1 MSRSDAAGPLAR
13 WRAVGGARY
22 NCPVSRR
29 ALATAA
35 VLLLAWVPAWADE
48 VATGAET
55 GVGGEH
61 LECRPPKARP
71 GEHRMF
77 FKVPHAHSR
86 TEAHARVQ
94 YMLDYWKRRYGV
106 KSAWDG
112 DHAVLQGRIMG
123 VQFKGWL
130 EVKDDEIGGEATDPG
145 FLWRGMAHKYV
156 EGKLKKYM
164 HPNYDEP

>member
-1 MSRSDAAGPLAR
+1 MGQVRRLAGLPS
-13 WRAVGGARY
+13 GARGT
-22 NCPVSRR
+22 NAPVSRR

-35 VLLLAWVPAWADE
+35 VLLLAWAPARADE
-48 VATGAET
+48 VGLTGDD
-55 GVGGEH
+55 GDH
-61 LECRPPKARP
+61 LECRPPKAKP
-71 GEHRMF
+71 GEQRML

-86 TEAHARVQ
+86 EEAHARVQ

-130 EVKDDEIGGEATDPG
+130 EVKDGEVGGEATDPG